1 MRDLTDAHDWPV
13 SLGPLPP
20 RDHGQFFLSFCLF
33 FLGSCAQMTVS
44 SSRFELAASV
54 GLVNRVHTVIVVRVR
69 KLSRGSISVQRG
81 RRRALPFLS
90 LTTMESGFSK

>member
-1 MRDLTDAHDWPV
+1 MG
-13 SLGPLPP
+13 SF
-20 RDHGQFFLSFCLF
+20 FFLSVF
-33 FLGSCAQMTVS
+33 FFPWFLCTDDRVI
-44 SSRFELAASV
+44 ELAASV